1 MKILYEDN
9 HLIAVWKDAGILSQG
24 DYSGDKSIMDDVK
37 TYIKEKY
44 NKKGNVF
51 LGLLHR
57 LDRPVAGIILF
68 AKTSKGAS
76 RLSEQFREH
85 TIIKKYSA
93 IIEGQLKE
101 KNGSLINFLEKKE
114 NKFGGLVAKINSKD
128 GARAELSYKTILNN
142 KNYSLV
148 EINLLTGK
156 FHQIRAQFAEIG
168 HPIVGDIKYGGI
180 KSPILENEEITLVAN
195 ELDFITATDEKRI
208 TIKEPYPEKWK
219 KFFK

>member
-9 HLIAVWKDAGILSQG
+9 HLIAVWKEAGILSQK
-24 DYSGDKSIMDDVK
+24 DYSGDLSIMDD
-37 TYIKEKY
+37 IKKYLREKY
-44 NKKGNVF
+44 NKNGNIF

-57 LDRPVAGIILF
+57 LDRPVAGIMLF

-85 TIIKKYSA
+85 TIVKKYSA
-93 IIEGQLKE
+93 IIEGQLE
-101 KNGSLINFLEKKE
+101 KKSGLLINFLEKEQKYS
-114 NKFGGLVAKINSKD
+114 GPLRAKVNSKK
-128 GARAELSYKTILNN
+128 GIRAELSYKTILNN

-168 HPIVGDIKYGGI
+168 HPIVGDIKYGGK
-180 KSPILENEEITLVAN
+180 KSPILSNEEIALVAN
-195 ELDFITATDEKRI
+195 ELNFITATNK
-208 TIKEPYPEKWK
+208 KEIILKNDYPNKWK
-219 KFFK
+219 KIFE